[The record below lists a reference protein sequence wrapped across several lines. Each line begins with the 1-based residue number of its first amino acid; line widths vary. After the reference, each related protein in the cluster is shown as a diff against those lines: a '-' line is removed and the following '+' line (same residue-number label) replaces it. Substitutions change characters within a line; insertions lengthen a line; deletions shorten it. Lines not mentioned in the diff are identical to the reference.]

1 MVVEAV
7 PIKAAEAV
15 TVIRQINKKVSSK
28 DDASKFNR
36 AEFMVL
42 FGGDFY

>member
-7 PIKAAEAV
+7 PIKAAQAV
-15 TVIRQINKKVSSK
+15 AVIRQINKKVSSK
-28 DDASKFNR
+28 YDAFKFNR

-42 FGGDFY
+42 FGGGFY